1 MAVVLFPSEWLLRLR
16 GIQSDRGGYMI
27 SGGKEGSNGVYKEI
41 QRLRNDT
48 KIVCHDIMMVIM

>member
-1 MAVVLFPSEWLLRLR
+1 
-16 GIQSDRGGYMI
+16 MI